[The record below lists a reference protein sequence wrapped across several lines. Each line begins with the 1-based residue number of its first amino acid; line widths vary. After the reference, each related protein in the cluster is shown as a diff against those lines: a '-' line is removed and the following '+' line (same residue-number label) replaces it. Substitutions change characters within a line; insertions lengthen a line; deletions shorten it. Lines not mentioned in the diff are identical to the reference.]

1 MSANEPVLAFCLSEE
16 PEPALAQVVKLAG
29 YQVRRVNSADEL
41 SSALA
46 SGVSP
51 AVVLVD
57 GHQAKALRRLLAA
70 GDGAP
75 EPSRLIVFSGGEA
88 ESDTLPPEFEPEQT
102 LWVSGEM
109 DSPETVR
116 RVREFLG
123 ADSHLWTKD
132 LGLESGHGEF
142 LLGSSVRGVG
152 ADESEAEQVMRF
164 AEELSGETDLDA
176 LLQEALRR
184 YMAALSCRAGSLY
197 LWDERSETLVLKAA
211 EGPDQDARLGLRQ
224 KLGEGLA
231 GWVAEVGESILVRD
245 TRKVHRL
252 HRRDCSRYGDFSC
265 LAAPVRQGEQLFGV
279 VCLTMRQEGQ
289 PFGEADL
296 RLAHRLSEKLAS
308 LILPLAL
315 LSELRFFN
323 DRLQSVFKSCSDMVV
338 KKDSQV
344 RQMRALSSD
353 ILDGLPLG
361 VVAYDRNLEVRFANA
376 AALELLE
383 ATGEAR
389 TVRIGAA
396 LAERLAGEA
405 DGWRDRLLSVVR
417 DGERFRIQR
426 ATYQRE
432 DGTRM
437 LDIRGAPM
445 HGSRDEVAGAVLT
458 LQDVTDDV
466 ELEQK
471 LSSAERLAL
480 MGKIAAKVAH
490 ELNNPLDGMLRFLN
504 LVERQMESEPAKA
517 REYLEEARQGMLR
530 LSNIVAELLAF
541 SRSHRPGARAVS
553 VSRIIHQSLA
563 LYEER
568 ARATSTTFQVDVPA
582 ELPPCAHAELCEVFG
597 NVIKNA
603 LDAMEEGGV
612 LRVSAEAENGEV
624 KVVFAD
630 TGPGVP
636 ERVRDRIFDPF
647 VTTKKDGNG
656 TGLGLAT
663 CRDSLERIG
672 GNIRLCPSEQGA
684 TFEITV
690 PVEQPTA

>member
-1 MSANEPVLAFCLSEE
+1 LDGEQ
-16 PEPALAQVVKLAG
+16 PEALQALLEQSGGPPA
-29 YQVRRVNSADEL
+29 
-41 SSALA
+41 
-46 SGVSP
+46 
-51 AVVLVD
+51 
-57 GHQAKALRRLLAA
+57 
-70 GDGAP
+70 
-75 EPSRLIVFSGGEA
+75 PSRLIVFSAGEEQA
-88 ESDTLPPEFEPEQT
+88 DLLPSEFEQERL

-123 ADSHLWTKD
+123 ADSHLWTKE
-132 LGLESGHGEF
+132 LGLDSGQGEF
-142 LLGSSVRGVG
+142 LLGSSVRGVEAG
-152 ADESEAEQVMRF
+152 EGEAERVLRF
-164 AEELSGETDLDA
+164 AEELSGQTDLDGLLEQA
-176 LLQEALRR
+176 LGR
-184 YMAALSCRAGSLY
+184 YMEALSCQAGSLY

-211 EGPDQDARLGLRQ
+211 EGPDQDVRLGLRQ

-245 TRKVHRL
+245 TRKVQRL
-252 HRRDCSRYGDFSC
+252 HRRDCHRYGDFSC
-265 LAAPVRQGEQLFGV
+265 LAAPIRHGEQLFGV
-279 VCLTMRQEGQ
+279 VCLTMREGG
-289 PFGEADL
+289 PPLGEPDL

-308 LILPLAL
+308 LILPLTL

-338 KKDSQV
+338 QKDSQM
-344 RQMRALSSD
+344 RQVRALSSD

-361 VVAYDRNLEVRFANA
+361 VVAYDRHLQVRFANSA
-376 AALELLE
+376 ARELLD
-383 ATGEAR
+383 ATEETSAEEM
-389 TVRIGAA
+389 GAV
-396 LAERLAGEA
+396 LREGLDGQAE
-405 DGWRDRLLSVVR
+405 GWRDRLLSVLR
-417 DGERFRIQR
+417 DGEHFRIPRAAFQR
-426 ATYQRE
+426 P
-432 DGTRM
+432 DGPRT
-437 LDIRGAPM
+437 LDIRAAPM
-445 HGSRDEVAGAVLT
+445 HGARDELAGAVLT

-466 ELEQK
+466 ELERK

-504 LVERQMESEPAKA
+504 LAERQMESRPDKA
-517 REYLEEARQGMLR
+517 RQYLEEARQGMLR
-530 LSNIVAELLAF
+530 LGNIVAELLAF

-553 VSRIIHQSLA
+553 ISRIIHQSLA

-568 ARATSTTFQVDVPA
+568 AQAAQTTFQVDVPA

-603 LDAMEEGGV
+603 LDAMGTGGV
-612 LRVSAEAENGEV
+612 LKVSAEAHNGEV
-624 KVVFAD
+624 KVIFAD
-630 TGPGVP
+630 SGPGVP

-663 CRDSLERIG
+663 CRDSLERMG
-672 GNIRLCPSEQGA
+672 GDIRLCPSEQGA